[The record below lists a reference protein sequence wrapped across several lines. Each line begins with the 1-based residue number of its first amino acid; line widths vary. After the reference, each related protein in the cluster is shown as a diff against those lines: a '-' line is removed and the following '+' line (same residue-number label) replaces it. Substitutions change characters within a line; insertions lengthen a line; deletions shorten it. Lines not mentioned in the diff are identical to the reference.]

1 MTIALTIFMIL
12 FSIGF
17 TLSIIMVII
26 KSKTIEDHIED
37 HIKEDNQYEE
47 YEEESSK
54 QPIIKNYLNN
64 NKGLSNIMK
73 DDIEHDFLAR
83 QLREE
88 RIKQIEISDMLD
100 LKISHYDNCESEIVT
115 IKDN

>member
-1 MTIALTIFMIL
+1 MTIVLTIFIIL

-17 TLSIIMVII
+17 MLSIFMVNI
-26 KSKTIEDHIED
+26 KSKTVENHTE
-37 HIKEDNQYEE
+37 EDNQYEE
-47 YEEESSK
+47 YEEEYSE
-54 QPIIKNYLNN
+54 QPITKNYLNN

>member
-1 MTIALTIFMIL
+1 MTIAMTIFMIL

-17 TLSIIMVII
+17 TLSIFMVII
-26 KSKTIEDHIED
+26 KSKTIENHTE
-37 HIKEDNQYEE
+37 EDNQYEE
-47 YEEESSK
+47 YEKEESSK

-64 NKGLSNIMK
+64 NTGLSKIMK
-73 DDIEHDFLAR
+73 DDTEHDFLAR

-100 LKISHYDNCESEIVT
+100 LKLSHYDNCESEIVT

>member
-17 TLSIIMVII
+17 TLSIFMVII
-26 KSKTIEDHIED
+26 KSKTIENHTE
-37 HIKEDNQYEE
+37 EDNQYEE
-47 YEEESSK
+47 EYSE
-54 QPIIKNYLNN
+54 QPITKNYLNN
-64 NKGLSNIMK
+64 NTGLSNIMK

-100 LKISHYDNCESEIVT
+100 LKLSHYDNCESEIVT